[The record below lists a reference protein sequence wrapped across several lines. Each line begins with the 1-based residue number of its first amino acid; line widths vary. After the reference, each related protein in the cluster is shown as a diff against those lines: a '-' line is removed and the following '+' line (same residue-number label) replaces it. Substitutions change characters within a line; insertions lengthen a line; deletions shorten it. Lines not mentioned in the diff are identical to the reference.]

1 MKKTILIFLFF
12 AAFAGLNQAAFASNA
27 STIAGPNGDY
37 IRVNQIGYLTTDTKV
52 AIAFANTSLSAQTF
66 SIINNVGGAVVYGP
80 MPLVAGTA
88 YAPFSTLY
96 NLDFSSYQPSSAVTC
111 YVQLSDGT
119 KSVTFGVGPCV
130 YQNTEE
136 SALNFFRGQNC
147 GTGNWYSGAE
157 CHMAPGTSGFTKDKD
172 GMIVDG
178 PNKGSL
184 INVEGGIHDS
194 GDWIKFMITTAW
206 VDQILLF
213 SYQENPTAFQDT
225 LGSNLQASSPNSVPD
240 VLDESRYILSWIIE
254 MNPNATTFYYDVADG
269 RDHDNFGN
277 LPQNDTE
284 SYSAAGVANEGDG
297 SNYGTVTSGYRAV
310 YGGANDQ
317 GGTNNAARA
326 AAALAM
332 GYQIWNASGTSFQ
345 DTAFAASCL
354 THAENLYALAKSQ
367 NSEMTDVDDFYT
379 ENTFSNY
386 ADYPEM
392 QMAAVQLYKATGTAS
407 YLTDAQNFSSNVGSG
422 GGELDWNQ
430 NNFLANYCLYQVSP
444 TTAVMNAMK
453 ADLNAD
459 LSISN
464 ANPYGL
470 GYAYVWGTMENA
482 TSLVSMCQLWKKL
495 NPADTTFDKM
505 GTFNRDFLLGRNPW
519 GVCFLQ
525 GMGTVYPLHPQHN
538 VAMAI
543 YPTIITGCPIEGPD
557 TYKEYKSQGISLS
570 NGTDPYGA
578 FDNNATGG
586 GWCYHDDNEDYVTNE
601 VTSSHAAW
609 VVNVLGNLAAASCS
623 VATTP
628 TNTATKTFTRTY
640 TPTVTSTATLTFTA
654 TISSTFTNTVSSTA
668 TSTATRTI
676 TNTPANTM
684 TPTFTNSITNTPAN
698 TSTSTFTATLTNTF
712 TKTATQTSTNTYT
725 STVSSTFTNTPLT
738 PVPTATATLSST
750 STGTA
755 TFTASLTASSTKT
768 LTPTATNTL
777 TFTSTTTHTFTT
789 TPVLTN
795 TFTNTAT
802 STPTATSTM
811 SSTATKTFT
820 NVFTPTAT
828 FSLTATTTSTN
839 TATWTNSATATC
851 TATPTLTKTPT
862 KTSTATSTFTTSFTA
877 TFTPT
882 FTRTQVPP
890 TNTPTLSSGCAG
902 IPNWNGN
909 FVAYASGQKVN
920 YNGEVYQCLQGHT
933 SEPNWMP
940 PAVPALWKDLGPC
953 GSTPTSALLAS
964 PVVFPNPVTSTTAT
978 LQLPVSNAT
987 NVKVQVF
994 TTGFR
999 EIQTVAAAQV
1009 AGDTMAISMMDK
1021 SGKCFANGLYYFVI
1035 HANGQ
1040 RWVNKVLVLR

>member
-1 MKKTILIFLFF
+1 MFF
-12 AAFAGLNQAAFASNA
+12 VFFAGLNRAALASNA
-27 STIAGPNGDY
+27 STIPGPNGDY
-37 IRVNQIGYLTTDTKV
+37 VRVNQIGYLTTDTKV
-52 AIAFANTSLSAQTF
+52 AIAFANTSLSTLTF
-66 SIINNVGGAVVYGP
+66 SIINNVGGAVLYGP

-96 NLDFSSYQPSSAVTC
+96 NLDFSAYQPSSAVTC

-147 GTGNWYSGAE
+147 GTGNWYSGGE
-157 CHMAPGTSGFTKDKD
+157 CHMAPGTSGFTSDKD

-240 VLDESRYILSWIIE
+240 VLDESRYILNWIIE

-284 SYSAAGVANEGDG
+284 SYSTAGVANEGSG
-297 SNYGTVTSGYRAV
+297 ANYGTVTSGYRAV
-310 YGGANDQ
+310 YGGTNDQ

-345 DTAFAASCL
+345 DTTFAASCL

-379 ENTFSNY
+379 ENTFANY

-392 QMAAVQLYKATGTAS
+392 EMAAVQLYKATGTAS
-407 YLTDAQNFSSNVGSG
+407 YLTDAQTFSANVGSG

-459 LSISN
+459 LTISN

-470 GYAYVWGTMENA
+470 GYAYVWGTNENA
-482 TSLVSMCQLWKKL
+482 TSLVAMCQLWKKL
-495 NPADTTFDKM
+495 NPTDTTFDKM

-543 YPTIITGCPIEGPD
+543 YPTIITGAPIEGPD
-557 TYKEYKSQGISLS
+557 TYKEYKGQGIALS

-578 FDNNATGG
+578 FDNNAAGG

-628 TNTATKTFTRTY
+628 TNTVAATHTFTRTY
-640 TPTVTSTATLTFTA
+640 TPTQTSTPTLTFT
-654 TISSTFTNTVSSTA
+654 TTVSSTFTNTISSTP
-668 TSTATRTI
+668 TNTATRTI

-684 TPTFTNSITNTPAN
+684 TPTFTNSMTNTPAN
-698 TSTSTFTATLTNTF
+698 TSTSTVTNTATNTYTKTATLTV
-712 TKTATQTSTNTYT
+712 TNTY
-725 STVSSTFTNTPLT
+725 SPTVSSTLTNTPLT

-755 TFTASLTASSTKT
+755 TFTASFTASPTKT
-768 LTPTATNTL
+768 MTPSATNTL
-777 TFTSTTTHTFTT
+777 TFTSTMTNTFTK

-795 TFTNTAT
+795 TLTNTSTVTATATPTFSST
-802 STPTATSTM
+802 STPTFTNTFTATATLSLTATPTSAHTSTWTNSATSTL
-811 SSTATKTFT
+811 TTTPTFT
-820 NVFTPTAT
+820 K
-828 FSLTATTTSTN
+828 TATTTSTI
-839 TATWTNSATATC
+839 TATFTA
-851 TATPTLTKTPT
+851 
-862 KTSTATSTFTTSFTA
+862 SFTA

-882 FTRTQVPP
+882 FTRTQAPP
-890 TNTPTLSSGCAG
+890 TSTPTLSSGCSG

-909 FVAYASGQKVN
+909 YVAYTSGQKVD
-920 YNGEVYQCLQGHT
+920 YNGEVYQCIQSHT
-933 SEPNWMP
+933 SQLNWMP

-953 GSTPTSALLAS
+953 GSTPTSALLGS

-978 LQLPVSNAT
+978 LQLPVSNST

-994 TTGFR
+994 TLGFR
-999 EIQTVAAAQV
+999 EVQSVSVAQV
-1009 AGDTMAISMMDK
+1009 TGNSMAISMMDK